1 MNKYEAVGIVTIVAI
16 LSFSLGIWVVLAFR
30 WIPPF
35 MGIFDAI
42 EQRVSWAVPA
52 VPC

>member
-1 MNKYEAVGIVTIVAI
+1 MNKYEVTSLVAVVAV
-16 LSFSLGIWVVLAFR
+16 LSFCLGMWVVLAFR